1 MWAGTFPARVPL
13 IIRVMAASQC
23 LRWLRARSNR
33 PWGYRLPTSLS
44 DDRYHDRDP
53 SCAQSPIDV
62 LSRSTTDDADSNN
75 APVRH
80 TILAAVHPL
89 RGCARPC
96 YGSPCPV
103 WLPLFRWHV
112 GTSLFHRLARGV
124 LLQITKAPTPL
135 PLPLLFFQIVDS
147 RLSPL
152 KFRCPQ
158 PYRPVAN
165 FIHQHSKLRTLGV
178 HFRTPFRSCL
188 EIAARPTPLVS
199 FSEQEVCASG
209 QTKARASIRK

>member
-1 MWAGTFPARVPL
+1 MSHWD
-13 IIRVMAASQC
+13 
-23 LRWLRARSNR
+23 ARSSR

-53 SCAQSPIDV
+53 SCAQFPIDV

-80 TILAAVHPL
+80 AILAAVHPL

-124 LLQITKAPTPL
+124 LLQTTKAPTPL

-152 KFRCPQ
+152 SFDVRNPIALL
-158 PYRPVAN
+158 RISSISIAN
-165 FIHQHSKLRTLGV
+165 CAHPAFISERLV
-178 HFRTPFRSCL
+178 ESCL

-199 FSEQEVCASG
+199 CAEQEVCAS
-209 QTKARASIRK
+209 

>member
-1 MWAGTFPARVPL
+1 
-13 IIRVMAASQC
+13 S
-23 LRWLRARSNR
+23 

-53 SCAQSPIDV
+53 NCAQFPIDV

-80 TILAAVHPL
+80 AILAAVHPPL
-89 RGCARPC
+89 GCARPC

-103 WLPLFRWHV
+103 LLPPFRWHV

-135 PLPLLFFQIVDS
+135 PLPLLFFQIFDS
-147 RLSPL
+147 KVSPL
-152 KFRCPQ
+152 CFRWPQ

-165 FIHQHSKLRTLGV
+165 FIHQHSKLRTPGV
-178 HFRTPFRSCL
+178 HFQRLVESCL
-188 EIAARPTPLVS
+188 EIAARPTPLAS
-199 FSEQEVCASG
+199 FVEQEVCAS
-209 QTKARASIRK
+209 